1 MTPIIKGRK
10 RLWKKVIIGIE
21 NNMSLNETLSND
33 EDVLRF
39 TIAIQDINDYVKKT
53 KEYINKLEDLGYNIV
68 YFLIFGK

>member
-21 NNMSLNETLSND
+21 NNMSLNETLNN

-68 YFLIFGK
+68 YFLFLGK